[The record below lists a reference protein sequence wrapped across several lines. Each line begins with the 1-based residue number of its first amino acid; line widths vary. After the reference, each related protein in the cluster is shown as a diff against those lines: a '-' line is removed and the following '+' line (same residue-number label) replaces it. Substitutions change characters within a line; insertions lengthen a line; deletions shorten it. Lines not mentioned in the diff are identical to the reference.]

1 MRINLGQLED
11 LVTELASNTKRVSD
25 LLHHP
30 TRTSNPDVLVAA
42 RAVLVELQPVLDAS
56 LAKELV
62 AIVTFL
68 GLSAHFKAYLAENKP
83 RKLLADFEAT
93 YAVRIITHGTK
104 HIILKYLN

>member
-11 LVTELASNTKRVSD
+11 LVAELASDTKRMND
-25 LLHHP
+25 LLDHS

-42 RAVLVELQPVLDAS
+42 WAVLVELQPVLNTS

-68 GLSAHFKAYLAENKP
+68 GLSTHFKAYLAENKP
-83 RKLLADFEAT
+83 REFLAYFEAT
-93 YAVRIITHGTK
+93 YAIWVITHRTK
-104 HIILKYLN
+104 HNCSIVY